1 MHFHF
6 EDNYAEIVLLIF
18 LIIVFQ
24 QSGIDKV
31 GDWKGNLS
39 WLTGHFAQSP
49 FKNGV
54 PFLLGTIT
62 CMELAA
68 GLLSLIGLVHLLLYD
83 NPSFAFY
90 GALVSAITL
99 LMLLLGQRVAKD
111 YEGAKTIVIYL
122 VPTVFLLF
130 LVQ

>member
-6 EDNYAEIVLLIF
+6 EDNYVESILLLF
-18 LIIVFQ
+18 LIIVFL
-24 QSGIDKV
+24 QSGIDKLK
-31 GDWKGNLS
+31 DWKGNLS
-39 WLTGHFAQSP
+39 WLTGHFAESP

-54 PFLLGTIT
+54 PLLLGIIT

-68 GLLSLIGLVHLLLYD
+68 GLLGLIGLVHLLLY
-83 NPSFAFY
+83 NNTSFAFY
-90 GALVSAITL
+90 AALVSAITL

-122 VPTVFLLF
+122 VPTAFLLY
-130 LVQ
+130 LLQ